1 MNCPPQHLGPLTDES
16 KKCNYAVMRACAR
29 EKGLC
34 CHFSAFSPK
43 KIGATQKGCV
53 EPPYLCTRIC
63 EKAGAVARKCFD
75 GSARG
80 RRFESGCP
88 LQDMVQ
94 RLERWLERPCAC
106 CLAFPAFGPDAVG
119 RRYFVLVAFFDGC
132 LLGEKRMP
140 PVCIRLLLRP
150 LHMGRWAWCR
160 EMWHLA
166 GSIPAPMTSEPG

>member
-1 MNCPPQHLGPLTDES
+1 
-16 KKCNYAVMRACAR
+16 MRACAR

-53 EPPYLCTRIC
+53 VPPYLCTRIC

-119 RRYFVLVAFFDGC
+119 RRYFVLVAFLMDASWGKNACPQSASDCCSGLCTWGGGRGAVRCGTWQVRC
-132 LLGEKRMP
+132 LP
-140 PVCIRLLLRP
+140 P
-150 LHMGRWAWCR
+150 
-160 EMWHLA
+160 
-166 GSIPAPMTSEPG
+166 